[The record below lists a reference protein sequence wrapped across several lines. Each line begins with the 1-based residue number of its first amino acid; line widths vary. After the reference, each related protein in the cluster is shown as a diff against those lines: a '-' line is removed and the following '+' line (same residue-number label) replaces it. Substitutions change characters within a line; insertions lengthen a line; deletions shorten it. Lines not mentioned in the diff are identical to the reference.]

1 VISPQDIRS
10 AQEALGARL
19 RAFRQATGYSQH
31 EFAKLVFTSRSS
43 VANIE
48 TGRQNGDR
56 EFWQRCDALTHAS
69 GALLSAYDDLGDLVR
84 RRMRQRALAP
94 SAADTYG
101 GEVAAIVVTSPSHLD
116 EILQHLREQWHALVR
131 TDNLLGPRFALNG
144 VLAQLEILEALR
156 SIVRGDKR
164 TDVARISA
172 QYGESAAWLYEE
184 ADRPVHA
191 RQWTSQAMEWAYE
204 AQDRSVLAWTLYRR
218 SQQALADGKAVEA
231 VGLAQAARR
240 DSDNLSP
247 PTRAALCVQE
257 AVSHA
262 RDGDETTSQRLLDS
276 AHEWAANDTV
286 GDAHEG
292 PGSFCTAAYI
302 ELQRATTWLMLGKP
316 RAAISAFETALP
328 GLPNVYQ
335 RDRAAALGK
344 LATAYATDGQ
354 VELASQTALEGLA
367 LARAAGSRRTV
378 REVKDVGSLVER
390 HRSLSLVADLLGEL
404 ARGEQ

>member
-1 VISPQDIRS
+1 VISSQDVRG

-19 RAFRQATGYSQH
+19 RAFRQAAGHSQYD
-31 EFAKLVFTSRSS
+31 FAKLAFTSRSS
-43 VANIE
+43 IANIE

-56 EFWQRCDALTHAS
+56 EFWQRCDALTHAD

-84 RRMRQRALAP
+84 RRMRQRAVAP

-101 GEVAAIVVTSPSHLD
+101 GDVAPIVVTSPSHLD
-116 EILQHLREQWHALVR
+116 EILQHLREQWHSLVR

-156 SIVRGDKR
+156 SIVRDDGR
-164 TDVARISA
+164 TDVVRVSA

-184 ADRPVHA
+184 ADRPFHA
-191 RQWTSQAMEWAYE
+191 RRWTSQAMEWAYE
-204 AQDRSVLAWTLYRR
+204 AQDRGMLAWTLYRR

-240 DSDNLSP
+240 DDDGLAP

-262 RDGDETTSQRLLDS
+262 HDGDEQTSQRLLDS

-286 GDAHEG
+286 GDAREG
-292 PGSFCTAAYI
+292 PGSFCTTAYI
-302 ELQRATTWLMLGKP
+302 ELQRAASWLTLGRP
-316 RAAISAFETALP
+316 RAAISTFEKALP
-328 GLPNVYQ
+328 GLPGVYQ
-335 RDRAAALGK
+335 RDRATALGRM
-344 LATAYATDGQ
+344 ATAYATDGQ

-378 REVKDVGSLVER
+378 REMKDVGSLVER
-390 HRSLSLVADLLGEL
+390 HRPLSLVADLLDEL
-404 ARGEQ
+404 ARDEQ